1 MEVAEATRRSLPA
14 KRKRA
19 RKEWREDDAG
29 GGGAVSQ
36 GGARGAAEAAG
47 DGALRSRHLALL
59 AEKSAADRG
68 LEELVFGDAEEGEA
82 LLRRLRGRSSAQ
94 VCGEL
99 GGLRLSRGH
108 QWGGLPGTSNRRA
121 VSWDAAGSRGS
132 GRGTAGVA
140 PRVVPWVAG
149 FLCVC
154 VMQISHFGLFKSG
167 SLANG

>member
-19 RKEWREDDAG
+19 RKEWREDDAGGG

-94 VCGEL
+94 VCGEV
-99 GGLRLSRGH
+99 GGLRLSH

-149 FLCVC
+149 FL
-154 VMQISHFGLFKSG
+154 FGLFKSG
-167 SLANG
+167 SPANG